1 MGKNKKVS
9 GGDKSVMEGLSCFAA
24 HENLNLPCKKK
35 ECRYWHA
42 VGNKENLNC
51 VMIAAKKGPMTLQ
64 QVGEMF
70 NVARMRIC
78 QIEKAAKKF
87 LKNSTPDFLS
97 DFKNT

>member
-1 MGKNKKVS
+1 MGKNKKLS
-9 GGDKSVMEGLSCFAA
+9 RGDKSVVKGLSCFAA

-70 NVARMRIC
+70 NVTRMRIC
-78 QIEKAAKKF
+78 QIEKIP
-87 LKNSTPDFLS
+87 LLMQ
-97 DFKNT
+97 